1 MRECSQ
7 TNIRYRWV
15 MLAGVWLA
23 YFSFGVVQGGIPPL
37 IGPVSEDLGLNRS
50 TMGTVLGAW
59 PLIYILTAI
68 PAGALLD
75 RFSLKFT
82 IMAGILFIGLSG
94 LLRAV
99 AVDYKTILFAV
110 MVFGIGG
117 PFISIGA
124 PKLISTWFSESDRGR
139 AMGIYLTAPAIG
151 RILVLSATNSLL
163 MPLFNNS
170 WRLALLTLSGV
181 AFVTSVIWILIAR
194 DLKLSLI
201 HI

>member
-1 MRECSQ
+1 M
-7 TNIRYRWV
+7 
-15 MLAGVWLA
+15 GVW
-23 YFSFGVVQGGIPPL
+23 VVGETLCLTLIIILFLMIRRPP
-37 IGPVSEDLGLNRS
+37 RS
-50 TMGTVLGAW
+50 TLFPYATLF
-59 PLIYILTAI
+59 
-68 PAGALLD
+68 
-75 RFSLKFT
+75 RS
-82 IMAGILFIGLSG
+82 ILFIGLSG

-181 AFVTSVIWILIAR
+181 AFATSVIWILIAR
-194 DLKLSLI
+194 DLKTNNSRSEERRVGKECRSRWSPY
-201 HI
+201 H